1 MSDDRNKYDDEAL
14 ELEDEIEVDFVDETD
29 EYEEDFQEFTLILED
44 NTELECVIIAQFNVD
59 EQGYIALLPIEGEE
73 NNILLY
79 RATENG
85 DSFDVSMIES
95 DEEFEL
101 ASEAYY
107 QVVDEDLEF
116 AGYEHDHDC
125 GCGKDHHHHEGCG
138 CGDKEDETKHSCGCE
153 GCSCE

>member
-1 MSDDRNKYDDEAL
+1 MSDDRNRYEKEDL
-14 ELEDEIEVDFVDETD
+14 EFNDEIE
-29 EYEEDFQEFTLILED
+29 EYEEDFQEFTLVLED
-44 NTELECVIIAQFNVD
+44 DTKLECVIIAQFNVD

-73 NNILLY
+73 NSILLY
-79 RATENG
+79 RAIEKG

-116 AGYEHDHDC
+116 VGHEHEHNC
-125 GCGKDHHHHEGCG
+125 GCGGDGHHHH
-138 CGDKEDETKHSCGCE
+138 DACGCE

>member
-1 MSDDRNKYDDEAL
+1 MSDDRNRYEKEDL
-14 ELEDEIEVDFVDETD
+14 EFNDETE
-29 EYEEDFQEFTLILED
+29 EYEEDFQEFTLVLED
-44 NTELECVIIAQFNVD
+44 DTELECVIIAQFNVD

-73 NNILLY
+73 NSILLY
-79 RATENG
+79 RAIENG
-85 DSFDVSMIES
+85 DSFDVAMIES

-116 AGYEHDHDC
+116 VGHEHEHNC
-125 GCGKDHHHHEGCG
+125 GCGGDGHHHH
-138 CGDKEDETKHSCGCE
+138 DACGCE

>member
-1 MSDDRNKYDDEAL
+1 MSDDKNRYEKEDL
-14 ELEDEIEVDFVDETD
+14 EVNDEIE
-29 EYEEDFQEFTLILED
+29 EYEEDFQEFTLVLED
-44 NTELECVIIAQFNVD
+44 DTELECVIIAQFNVD

-73 NNILLY
+73 NSILLY
-79 RATENG
+79 RAIENG

-116 AGYEHDHDC
+116 VGHEHEHNC
-125 GCGKDHHHHEGCG
+125 GCGEDGHHHH
-138 CGDKEDETKHSCGCE
+138 DACGCE